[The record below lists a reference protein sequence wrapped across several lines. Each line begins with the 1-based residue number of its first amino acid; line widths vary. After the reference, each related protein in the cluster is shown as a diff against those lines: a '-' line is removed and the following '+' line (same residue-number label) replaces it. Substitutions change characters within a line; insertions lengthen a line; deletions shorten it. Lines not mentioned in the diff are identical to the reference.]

1 MASFIYLIILLL
13 VIDLMISKEPV
24 ESKQENFD
32 YLILVN
38 KEYKIPDDYLSK
50 VDLIVVH
57 NFLREEKNHT
67 IENMTYQHFCE
78 LKNNLQEEEN
88 ITIELDS
95 VYRTVQRQQEIW
107 DKYVRDEGIDYARK
121 YVAQP
126 GYSEHHTGLAVD
138 ICLRI
143 NGTIVD
149 NNTDMIAQKEI
160 FSKIHAKLPDYGFIL
175 RFLKGKEDVTGY
187 NYEPWHLRFV
197 TKEYSKNITEKN
209 ITLEEF
215 LGKLPKKK
223 ENRENYIN
231 YSYSLFFAFILFI
244 LI

>member
-1 MASFIYLIILLL
+1 MASFIYVIILLL
-13 VIDLMISKEPV
+13 VLDLMISKEPV
-24 ESKQENFD
+24 ESKEEKFD
-32 YLILVN
+32 YLLLVN

-50 VDLIVVH
+50 VDLIVVE
-57 NFLREEKNHT
+57 NFLRKKRNHT
-67 IENMTYQHFCE
+67 IENMTYQYFRE
-78 LKNNLQEEEN
+78 LKNNLQEEDN

-95 VYRTVQRQQEIW
+95 VYRSVERQQEIW
-107 DKYVRDEGIDYARK
+107 DEFVEEKGIDYTRK

-143 NGTIVD
+143 NGTVVD
-149 NNTDMIAQKEI
+149 DNDDMIAQKEI
-160 FSKIHAKLPDYGFIL
+160 FSKIHEKLPEYGFIL
-175 RFLKGKEDVTGY
+175 RFLKGKENITGY

-197 TKEYSKNITEKN
+197 TKEYSKNITEKG

-215 LGKLPKKK
+215 LGKLPKNE
-223 ENRENYIN
+223 ENRGCCLY
-231 YSYSLFFAFILFI
+231 YCYSLFFAFILFI